1 MKKSIKIQG
10 TVALFLVGL
19 GLSSSVFAGC
29 SVIAPKPPITTCH
42 CQCNNGAEP
51 ASMDPTFSNACKTFC
66 VLQGIPSDPCQEVD
80 VGGGTGGA
88 TASGGAGA
96 AGKAGA
102 GGSAGSCQIIDY
114 AYCVNCTAFPMVC
127 NEQWDIKDCTMSSA
141 QAQANAI
148 AKGSGTDCTA
158 AICTGV
164 DSGPAC
170 NGGTGGATAGTGGAT
185 AGTGGATAGTGGA
198 TAGTGG
204 TAGTPSAGGTGG
216 DTGSG
221 DTGSGDTDS
230 GDTDSGDDTGIIPPG

>member
-10 TVALFLVGL
+10 TVTLFLIGL

-29 SVIAPKPPITTCH
+29 SVIDPTPPPCNCK
-42 CQCNNGAEP
+42 CQCTLTAG
-51 ASMDPTFSNACKTFC
+51 TFC
-66 VLQGIPSDPCQEVD
+66 HTDPAGSTACRDDCLEDGTPQNMCHD
-80 VGGGTGGA
+80 IDAVGSGGSGNAGTGG
-88 TASGGAGA
+88 SGA

-102 GGSAGSCQIIDY
+102 GGSAGSCQLSQIVDF
-114 AYCVNCTAFPMVC
+114 AFCVNCTAFPMVC
-127 NEQWDIKDCTMSSA
+127 NEQWDIKDCTMSGA

-170 NGGTGGATAGTGGAT
+170 NGGAGGTAGTSGTAGTGGT
-185 AGTGGATAGTGGA
+185 PGSGGTP
-198 TAGTGG
+198 GTGG
-204 TAGTPSAGGTGG
+204 TAGTPGTGGTGG

-230 GDTDSGDDTGIIPPG
+230 GDGTGIIPPG